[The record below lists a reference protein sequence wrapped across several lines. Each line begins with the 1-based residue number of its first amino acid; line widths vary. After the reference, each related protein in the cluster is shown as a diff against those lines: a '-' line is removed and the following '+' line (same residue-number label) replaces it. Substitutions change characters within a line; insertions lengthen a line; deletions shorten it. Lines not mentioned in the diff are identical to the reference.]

1 MLVTEN
7 SLEFILNLTLSLF
20 TVFSYW
26 SYSRMFYRCLTS
38 RDRLMALFALRQL
51 ATSQVFSS
59 LIIT

>member
-38 RDRLMALFALRQL
+38 RDI
-51 ATSQVFSS
+51 SS